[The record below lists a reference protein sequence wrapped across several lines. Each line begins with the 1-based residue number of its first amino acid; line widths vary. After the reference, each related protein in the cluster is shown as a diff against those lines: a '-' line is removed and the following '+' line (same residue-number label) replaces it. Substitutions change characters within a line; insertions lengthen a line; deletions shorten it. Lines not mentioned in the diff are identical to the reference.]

1 MRLWLFCACYN
12 RHTHLPGF
20 SPQTTFEV
28 RTCVHAGVCGQV
40 RTPPPSCLDISL
52 KMAVCSFILY
62 THAHAR
68 IYAPASAR
76 ECGSSDIHCGNM
88 SALGMGMLRR
98 ERRWLRGYPEMSALA
113 SIHPHFIL
121 LTFFF
126 AHAGR
131 LYVTP
136 IARKP
141 GGVLHTYSLVTHFF
155 RPHLL
160 RCPRLMSPF
169 PLSSRRER
177 ESPAPSPNPTRP
189 LPCVESSHDLT
200 RHVSVRLCTRGSSS

>member
-1 MRLWLFCACYN
+1 MRAFV
-12 RHTHLPGF
+12 
-20 SPQTTFEV
+20 V
-28 RTCVHAGVCGQV
+28 RSD
-40 RTPPPSCLDISL
+40 PPPYPFTQNGCLFQFVPSSYIRTRTYLCYSL
-52 KMAVCSFILY
+52 F
-62 THAHAR
+62 R
-68 IYAPASAR
+68 QAR
-76 ECGSSDIHCGNM
+76 ECCSSDIHCGNM

-126 AHAGR
+126 AHAVMAG
-131 LYVTP
+131 LIYVTP

-169 PLSSRRER
+169 PLFLRRES
-177 ESPAPSPNPTRP
+177 EGPAPRP
-189 LPCVESSHDLT
+189 PPPPQPARSHAWRAVTILL
-200 RHVSVRLCTRGSSS
+200 VMCLGPPCTRGFSS

>member
-1 MRLWLFCACYN
+1 MRAFV
-12 RHTHLPGF
+12 
-20 SPQTTFEV
+20 V
-28 RTCVHAGVCGQV
+28 RSD
-40 RTPPPSCLDISL
+40 PPPYPFTQNGCLFQFVPTSYIRRRTYLCCSL
-52 KMAVCSFILY
+52 F
-62 THAHAR
+62 R
-68 IYAPASAR
+68 QAR
-76 ECGSSDIHCGNM
+76 ECCSSDIHCGNM

-126 AHAGR
+126 AHAVMAG
-131 LYVTP
+131 LIYVTP
-136 IARKP
+136 ITRKP

-169 PLSSRRER
+169 PLFLRRES
-177 ESPAPSPNPTRP
+177 EGPAPSPSPNPPAPMRG
-189 LPCVESSHDLT
+189 ESSHDLT
-200 RHVSVRLCTRGSSS
+200 RHVSVRLCTRESSS